1 MTRSLILAAGE
12 GKRLRPFTNDIPKA
26 MVPFLGRPLISYQ
39 LEILVD
45 AGIEDI
51 AISTGFKADAFD
63 NIGHNLYLNSD
74 FAQTNMVESLIAARS
89 FIQETEEDLIISYGD
104 IIYQRDNLETVL
116 QKKGDIVVMVD
127 DDWIDLWSIRNE
139 NPLIDAETMKFD
151 KFNGRIIEIG
161 KKPTRL
167 DEIESQYTGLIK
179 ISKNKIT
186 DFLQFYDRLDRSRL
200 YDGNTFPNMYMTSF
214 LQLLIDSNWEIVPAH
229 VSHGWLEVDTVSD
242 LQNYERLTKSGG
254 LDALWQHDK

>member
-26 MVPFLGRPLISYQ
+26 MVPFLGRPLIFYQ
-39 LEILVD
+39 LEALLD

-51 AISTGFKADAFD
+51 AISTGYKAKALED
-63 NIGHNLYLNSD
+63 IGHSSYFNPD
-74 FAQTNMVESLIAARS
+74 FDQTNMVESLLAARS
-89 FIQETEEDLIISYGD
+89 FIQETEEDLLISYGD
-104 IIYQRDNLETVL
+104 IIYQKSNLSAVL
-116 QKKGDIVVMVD
+116 KEKGDIVVMVD

-151 KFNGRIIEIG
+151 TLNGRIIEIG

-167 DEIESQYTGLIK
+167 EDIESQYTGLIK
-179 ISKNKIT
+179 ISKNKIA
-186 DFLQFYDRLDRSRL
+186 DFLQFYDRLDRTRL
-200 YDGNTFPNMYMTSF
+200 YDGNTFSNMYMTSL
-214 LQLLIDSNWEIVPAH
+214 LQLLIDADWAVIPAH

-242 LQNYERLTKSGG
+242 LRTYESLKKSGG
-254 LDALWQHDK
+254 LDALWRHD